1 MKKIISTLIL
11 MLILNLSYGQHK
23 FGVFTG
29 INYNYLTEGN
39 FKGMLTESSISFH
52 LGVLYEIQLNDKIS
66 FRPKLAFSQQGDRT
80 ETKQSSD
87 FNLTQLDYKLSYLN
101 VPLEFKFGNKVY
113 FITGPQI
120 GYLIQTEK
128 MSNDLGDV
136 KSDIDYGFNLG
147 GGFKIDNYFV
157 ELSTYKGFSKVYEY
171 EDMYNNKLSLTNT
184 LFRLSVGYNF

>member
-1 MKKIISTLIL
+1 MKKNILSLIL
-11 MLILNLSYGQHK
+11 ILVLNLSYGQHK

-39 FKGMLTESSISFH
+39 FKGLLTESSISFH
-52 LGVLYEIQLNDKIS
+52 LGVLYEIRLNDKIC
-66 FRPKLAFSQQGDRT
+66 FRPKLVFSQQGDRT

-101 VPLEFKFGNKVY
+101 VPLEFKFGDKVY

-136 KSDIDYGFNLG
+136 KSDIDYGFNVG